1 MDFFNVV
8 PIYNALVGRQRSSDA
23 QRQVEWEAREA
34 DRLHRERA
42 RELKHKKII
51 DSDAWPRFPARLRI
65 RKHGSETS
73 TSSADNDPD
82 SPTRVTAIRWADD
95 KNN

>member
-1 MDFFNVV
+1 MDMFNIA
-8 PIYNALVGRQRSSDA
+8 PIYSALVSRQRNTDA

-51 DSDAWPRFPARLRI
+51 DNDSWRRFPARLRI
-65 RKHGSETS
+65 RKHLSETS
-73 TSSADNDPD
+73 TSSTDETDP
-82 SPTRVTAIRWADD
+82 PPRATAIRWAD
-95 KNN
+95 NE